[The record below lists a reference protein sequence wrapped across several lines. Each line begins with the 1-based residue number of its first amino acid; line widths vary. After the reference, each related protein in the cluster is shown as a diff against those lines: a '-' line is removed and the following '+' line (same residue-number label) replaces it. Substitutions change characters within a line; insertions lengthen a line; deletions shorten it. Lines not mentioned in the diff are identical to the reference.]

1 MFSISRVQRKIFY
14 LLLGV
19 VWFSTGFYAMFH
31 DSFLNG
37 LKIMAFGSAFML
49 IVFAIQTYVIKMIQL
64 YDSNLQK
71 QHKNLKK
78 KKMK

>member
-1 MFSISRVQRKIFY
+1 MLSISKVQRKIFY
-14 LLLGV
+14 LLLGI
-19 VWFSTGFYAMFH
+19 VWFSTGFYVMFH
-31 DSFLNG
+31 DSLLNG

-71 QHKNLKK
+71 QYKKLKNKK
-78 KKMK
+78 

>member
-19 VWFSTGFYAMFH
+19 VWFSTGFYAMLH
-31 DSFLNG
+31 DSVISG
-37 LKIMAFGSAFML
+37 LKIMAFGSTFML

-71 QHKNLKK
+71 QHKKLKK